1 MIVSSCELFQ
11 FKIPLTSPIKVL
23 NKLINYRKG
32 LLLCFSDEKGDH
44 GYGEI
49 SPLPGLHKETLAD
62 VQQNLY
68 SVIPDLLKQN
78 IQEDLGELHG
88 SFKRLF
94 GSQKILSSN
103 RFGLEVSLLN
113 LLAERSQQPL
123 YSLLGKPKTKTVTL
137 NGLLVET
144 KTNEHLNTH
153 ALSLIKAG
161 YQTIKLK
168 VGHPRLETDINT
180 LEKLRQVVGPD
191 IQIRLDANQAW
202 SVSEAI
208 RFGKAI
214 REYKIEYIE
223 EPVSSITEI
232 EKFYDQTGIQY
243 ALDESLRNLEPEV
256 IPNFKGL
263 NTLVLKPSLLG
274 GLEKTARFCRVA
286 DLIGVKNVLSSA
298 FYSGFTLAVLAQ
310 FAAVYS
316 QVNTAM
322 GLDTYKWLKEDLL
335 KIPFT
340 AHEAK
345 VEIDYLANHAQD
357 LRLDLLSPLGNI

>member
-123 YSLLGKPKTKTVTL
+123 YSLLGKPKTKTITL